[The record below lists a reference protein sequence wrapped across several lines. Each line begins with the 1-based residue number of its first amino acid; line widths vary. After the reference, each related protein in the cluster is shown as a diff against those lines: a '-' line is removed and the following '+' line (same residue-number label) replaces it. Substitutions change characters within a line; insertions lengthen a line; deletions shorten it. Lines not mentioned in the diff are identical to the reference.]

1 MRERVCAECDGSGEV
16 PDPEGPALNMETCLN
31 CWGLGWVEVFGED
44 DLPLV
49 PGDVEWDCD

>member
-1 MRERVCAECDGSGEV
+1 MKEKVCAECDGSGEV
-16 PDPEGPALNMETCLN
+16 PDPEGPALMETCLN